1 MTPTP
6 TRIKTQPNSP
16 PHTQKKTCTT
26 LQQQNAN
33 DDSYHGHSMSDP
45 GSTYRT
51 RDEISS
57 VRTER
62 DPVERV
68 KKLLLG
74 PAAVDPAEVKKI
86 EREAKKTVD
95 SAVEQAKNDPIPP
108 DGWVWRN
115 AYAGDGR
122 AENSVGGGVEV
133 ASLEV
138 RNILGDRIKPI
149 FDPAYKD

>member
-1 MTPTP
+1 
-6 TRIKTQPNSP
+6 
-16 PHTQKKTCTT
+16 
-26 LQQQNAN
+26 
-33 DDSYHGHSMSDP
+33 MSDP

-74 PAAVDPAEVKKI
+74 AASVDPAEVKRI
-86 EREAKKTVD
+86 EREAKKVVD
-95 SAVEQAKNDPIPP
+95 SAVEQAKADPTPP
-108 DGWVWRN
+108 DAWVWRN

-122 AENSVGGGVEV
+122 AGNSVGGGVEV
-133 ASLEV
+133 SSLEV
-138 RNILGDRIKPI
+138 RNVLGDRVRPI
-149 FDPAYKD
+149 YDPAYKD

>member
-1 MTPTP
+1 
-6 TRIKTQPNSP
+6 
-16 PHTQKKTCTT
+16 
-26 LQQQNAN
+26 
-33 DDSYHGHSMSDP
+33 MSDP

-74 PAAVDPAEVKKI
+74 PAAVDPSDVKKI
-86 EREAKKTVD
+86 EREAKRTVD
-95 SAVEQAKNDPIPP
+95 SAVEQAKADPTPP
-108 DGWVWRN
+108 DSWVWRN

-122 AENSVGGGVEV
+122 PDNAVGGGAEV

-138 RNILGDRIKPI
+138 RNVLGDRVRPI
-149 FDPAYKD
+149 YDPTYKD